1 MTDDPTTNQ
10 KSSTESSEM
19 NDSAN
24 TNRSKQPFRLSTKY
38 ISSINLM
45 RFAEVSPLENNNKPL
60 PRSGHRA
67 VATESDF
74 WIWGGYFPSFNHQQ
88 QPMFNELWRFNYARR
103 EWTLE
108 TVEGDGPNLT
118 LASHSMCLYRN
129 LAFVFGGTGFPFGE
143 TVSNRL
149 YILDL
154 KRLQWKHC
162 PIANQEPEQ
171 VYGASMLVHND
182 HLYILCGTNRWSYN
196 TNVYDIHLPTLTCT
210 QIGHT
215 FDEIDEFN
223 ENGRYRQEVYLYDQ
237 KIFVFG
243 GGGGSGISYSLE
255 NLPVFDIDNRR
266 WSFVHTNPDPIHNFP
281 QGRKFHSIF
290 PFGNNQVIMFGGA
303 HFDTVTSA
311 HHTVSEHLWTFD
323 FEKLEWSMLQS
334 LNMVQSTYFHA
345 AAMNSRG
352 EIWTHG
358 GVIQDSAAIPHET
371 RITNLYKMH
380 TRVLH
385 LSEIAWNYF
394 LNCLAD
400 RKSLLQ
406 QPEVLSRLNIP
417 KRFVGRI
424 H

>member
-45 RFAEVSPLENNNKPL
+45 RFAEVSPLDNNNKPL

-266 WSFVHTNPDPIHNFP
+266 WSFVHTNPDPIH
-281 QGRKFHSIF
+281 I
-290 PFGNNQVIMFGGA
+290 IMFGGA